1 MLHRPSS
8 ARQARP
14 FRRSS
19 YLAILVAVAS
29 GGVLLSGCGD
39 SDTPGAPPLAGSMGN
54 TAMPPE
60 GAGTPPPSD
69 GETTP
74 PAGAGETTPPGD
86 GEGMAPVAI
95 PGEGLTPPPEAMGGE
110 ATGEM
115 PVVPPEGMP
124 PEGMPPVTCDLP
136 TTFRWTSSQPII
148 TPKPP
153 AGRDFVSIKDPTI
166 VTYEGTHHV
175 FATVYET
182 TAGQAGWKSVYLNFT
197 DLAQAD
203 AAPQTFMQ
211 TLPTGNTV
219 APQIFFFEPQNLW
232 YLIYQWGARYST
244 NPDINN
250 PNGWTAPRQLLVGE
264 PAGALDFWVIC
275 DDTDCHMFFSRDDG
289 VLYKSKT
296 TIANFPNF
304 NGFETV
310 MADTRERLFEA
321 SNVYKVD
328 GTNKYLLLVEAFAPR
343 YFRSWTSESLDGPWT
358 ALADT
363 QQNPFAGA
371 ANVTFGGGAA
381 WTNDISHGELI
392 RSGFNQRLT
401 INACNMQFLYQ
412 GTPNP
417 GGAYELIPYDLG
429 LLTLQPAQ

>member
-1 MLHRPSS
+1 M
-8 ARQARP
+8 
-14 FRRSS
+14 
-19 YLAILVAVAS
+19 
-29 GGVLLSGCGD
+29 LLSGCSD
-39 SDTPGAPPLAGSMGN
+39 SDTPDAPPLGGNLGN
-54 TAMPPE
+54 TEMPPE
-60 GAGTPPPSD
+60 GAATPPGGGDTTTPSG

-74 PAGAGETTPPGD
+74 GGGES
-86 GEGMAPVAI
+86 MAPVAV
-95 PGEGLTPPPEAMGGE
+95 PGGGLTPPPPEAAGGE

-115 PVVPPEGMP
+115 PVVPAEGVPPEGMP
-124 PEGMPPVTCDLP
+124 PVVTPPVTCDLP

-153 AGRDFVSIKDPTI
+153 QGRQFVSIKDPTI
-166 VTYEGTHHV
+166 VNYEGTYHV

-182 TAGQAGWKSVYLNFT
+182 TGGQAGWKSVYLNFN

-211 TLPTGNTV
+211 TMPTGNTV

-232 YLIYQWGARYST
+232 YLIFQWGGRYST

-250 PNGWTAPRQLLVGE
+250 PNGWSAPRPLLGGE
-264 PAGALDFWVIC
+264 PQNALDFWVIC
-275 DDTDCHMFFSRDDG
+275 DDTDCHLFFSRDDG

-296 TIANFPNF
+296 PIGNFPTF

-310 MADTRERLFEA
+310 MAEPTPGLLFEA

-328 GTNKYLLLVEAFAPR
+328 GTNKYLLLVEAFGPR

-363 QQNPFAGA
+363 QQNPFAGD
-371 ANVTFGGGAA
+371 ANVTFGGGPE
-381 WTNDISHGELI
+381 WTNDISHGEMI

-412 GTPNP
+412 GTTNP